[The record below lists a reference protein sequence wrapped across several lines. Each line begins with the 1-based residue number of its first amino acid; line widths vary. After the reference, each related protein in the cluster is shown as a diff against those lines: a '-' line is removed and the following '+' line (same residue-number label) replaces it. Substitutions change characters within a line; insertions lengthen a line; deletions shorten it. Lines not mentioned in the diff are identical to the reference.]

1 MITMPQFPKPTRRNI
16 IVLASSLGALVLF
29 AGFVLL
35 PNVSKLRQQ
44 RLTIKQL
51 QAQLVEQN
59 DLNSL
64 YRQLETKHAA
74 LDQLDNTPPVK
85 SKPLP
90 AGEMSRI
97 AETLQK
103 LAAQEGVVVDTVR
116 PAIESGSLSSHQIR
130 IQAILH
136 GQLEQHRAL
145 LLDILRE
152 PYVEEL
158 EKLTIETNGKDLTL
172 QIILAINVA

>member
-16 IVLASSLGALVLF
+16 IVLASSLGALILF
-29 AGFVLL
+29 AGFALL
-35 PNVSKLRQQ
+35 PNVGKLRQQ

-90 AGEMSRI
+90 A
-97 AETLQK
+97 
-103 LAAQEGVVVDTVR
+103 
-116 PAIESGSLSSHQIR
+116 
-130 IQAILH
+130 
-136 GQLEQHRAL
+136 
-145 LLDILRE
+145 
-152 PYVEEL
+152 
-158 EKLTIETNGKDLTL
+158 
-172 QIILAINVA
+172 